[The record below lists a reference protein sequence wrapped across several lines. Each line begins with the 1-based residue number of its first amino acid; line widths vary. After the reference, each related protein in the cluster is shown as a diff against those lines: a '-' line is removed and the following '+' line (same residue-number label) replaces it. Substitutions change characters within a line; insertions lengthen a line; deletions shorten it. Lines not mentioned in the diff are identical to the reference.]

1 VAGRRLSTVASV
13 SDEYRDDLPED
24 LDVSTLVGP
33 YQFPD
38 VRRRRIPATLYTIVA
53 LGCLLGFVSTS
64 NVGLLVVAITLLVIA
79 AYHWWCAWSLKVDQ
93 TQALT
98 AASRAIGFP
107 VGHASAQLAWR
118 GWRSRPTWRIL
129 VYSADTPPTRR
140 GLVELD
146 GVNGE
151 VLGSYDEANPE
162 DWADLAS

>member
-1 VAGRRLSTVASV
+1 VSTVASV
-13 SDEYRDDLPED
+13 SDQYRDELPDD
-24 LDVSTLVGP
+24 LDVSGLVGP

-38 VRRRRIPATLYTIVA
+38 VRRRRIPAVLYTVVA
-53 LGCLLGFVSTS
+53 LFCLLGFASTK
-64 NVGLLVVAITLLVIA
+64 NEGLLVVAITLLVIA
-79 AYHWWCAWSLKVDQ
+79 VYHWWCAWSLKVDQ
-93 TQALT
+93 TQALI